1 MDYFGDTIAKNFER
15 SPGCHN
21 IQLLLLKV
29 WDNSF
34 KVSDI
39 TNMINSMNTFIIK
52 FNEEKET
59 GIERRGRRKKFVL
72 TE

>member
-52 FNEEKET
+52 FNEEK
-59 GIERRGRRKKFVL
+59 
-72 TE
+72 